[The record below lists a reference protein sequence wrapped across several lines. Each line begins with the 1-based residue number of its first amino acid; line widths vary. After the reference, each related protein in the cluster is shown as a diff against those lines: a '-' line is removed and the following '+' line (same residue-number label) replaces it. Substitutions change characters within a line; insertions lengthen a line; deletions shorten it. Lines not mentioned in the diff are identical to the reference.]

1 MTNRNVQTA
10 PTKKQQAIRSE
21 RSSRRFSQTL
31 MSSTPILLIAFAFTV
46 MADPISSV
54 AYAIEAALR
63 ALNGNLTLLL
73 PTMAL
78 VIAIIAVIT
87 INYHQLIGRFPEG
100 GGAAAAAGTALGEGW
115 AFLPIG
121 ALVVDFV
128 LTIAISIAA
137 SVSAIVA
144 YFPFLAGMRILLAL
158 GLLLLVA
165 GLTWFGHGGRTMF
178 ALMTLSFVGVGV
190 ALLATGFLQAPHA
203 SSVGQEVP
211 PTLYGFGSS
220 IVAVILAFPVAMA
233 LATGVEAPSSAIAQL
248 GQLDQHG
255 RKRFGQITLWLTLLI
270 VGGLTLGITALAVRL
285 GIGVPPNNSTQIAEV
300 ARASGSSGVFAA
312 FQLATTL
319 LLLSAASSSFQ
330 AGPGLLKALARKSRK
345 GEATIGI
352 LPAWMGRTNRHHTPF
367 LSLALYML
375 ISALVIIAADAQDQK
390 LVLFYAVSVFLSFLI
405 GLIAMAR
412 LSHGKSWSLTINV
425 LGAAVVGFTLVMNLV
440 RGLPIISLGA
450 ALLIAGGLYLL
461 WVRAGRPR
469 GTSSVVQQAEKTEE

>member
-1 MTNRNVQTA
+1 MTNRDVQT
-10 PTKKQQAIRSE
+10 PTKEQQINDVRT
-21 RSSRRFSQTL
+21 SSRWRFQTF
-31 MSSTPILLIAFAFTV
+31 MSSTWILLIAFAFTV

-63 ALNGNLTLLL
+63 ALNGNLALLW

-87 INYHQLIGRFPEG
+87 INYHQLIGHFPEG

-128 LTIAISIAA
+128 LTISISIAA

-144 YFPFLAGMRILLAL
+144 YFPLLAGIRILLAL

-165 GLTWFGHGGRTMF
+165 GLTLYGHGGRTVF
-178 ALMTLSFVGVGV
+178 SLMTLAFVGIGV
-190 ALLATGFLQAPHA
+190 ALLVSGFLHTPQVHSADLAVPSTTGFDL
-203 SSVGQEVP
+203 SM
-211 PTLYGFGSS
+211 
-220 IVAVILAFPVAMA
+220 VAIIFAFPVAMA

-248 GQLDQHG
+248 GQLNQQG
-255 RKRFGQITLWLTLLI
+255 RKRFGRITLWLTLGI
-270 VGGLTLGITALAVRL
+270 VGGLTLGITALAVHL
-285 GIGVPPNNSTQIAEV
+285 GIGIPPNNSTQIAEV
-300 ARASGSSGVFAA
+300 ARASGSTGLFAA
-312 FQLATTL
+312 FQLTTTL

-330 AGPGLLKALARKSRK
+330 AGPGLLKALARKSQK
-345 GEATIGI
+345 GEANVGI
-352 LPAWMGRTNRHHTPF
+352 LPIWMGRTNRHHTPYWGVW
-367 LSLALYML
+367 LYML
-375 ISALVIIAADAQDQK
+375 MSAFVILAADVQDQK

-405 GLIAMAR
+405 GLLAMAR
-412 LSHGKSWSLTINV
+412 LSQGKPWLLAINL
-425 LGAAVVGFTLVMNLV
+425 LGAIVVSFTLVMNLI

-450 ALLIAGGLYLL
+450 ALLIAAGLFML

-469 GTSSVVQQAEKTEE
+469 GISSAVQHAEEIDE